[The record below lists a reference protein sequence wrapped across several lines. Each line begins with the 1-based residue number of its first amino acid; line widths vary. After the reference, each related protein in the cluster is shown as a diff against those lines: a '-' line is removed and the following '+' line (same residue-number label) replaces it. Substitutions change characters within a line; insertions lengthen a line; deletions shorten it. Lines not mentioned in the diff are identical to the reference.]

1 MADDVAFAERN
12 PELRGQVTGAAQA
25 AEEVPIENI
34 YLEAI
39 PQTNA
44 DIRAGRVP
52 GYGVV
57 WFTEREGARTMET
70 APGMVFRADVRAAKE
85 RELALRKQR
94 SGEAREQEISDI
106 EKVKAR
112 RERLFEEHRRAVEHQ
127 RQMFPLPSQLEFKS
141 RSELVEN

>member
-1 MADDVAFAERN
+1 
-12 PELRGQVTGAAQA
+12 
-25 AEEVPIENI
+25 
-34 YLEAI
+34 
-39 PQTNA
+39 
-44 DIRAGRVP
+44 
-52 GYGVV
+52 
-57 WFTEREGARTMET
+57 MET